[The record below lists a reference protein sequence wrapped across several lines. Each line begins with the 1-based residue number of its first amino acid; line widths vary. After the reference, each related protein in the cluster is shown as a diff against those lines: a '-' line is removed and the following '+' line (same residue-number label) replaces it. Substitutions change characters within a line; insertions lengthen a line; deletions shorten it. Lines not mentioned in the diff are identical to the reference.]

1 MIQFLKKLSAVTLI
15 TLIVGV
21 SSVMASG
28 KMEVKIGNR
37 VDFVGESSNQS
48 VDYKWVVKKEDEI
61 LKTQTGRNF
70 SFQFPLQGEYSVN
83 LTATFGSKVESTTI
97 HVLVG
102 ERYPRPYSDEL
113 PADEVTGGLPL
124 KINLETLPMRDG
136 EGQIRLLGDG
146 KASFLLE
153 QSIGNILEY
162 RIDRNIFEDSDG
174 NGVAN
179 DDIDNA
185 DDDSYLTGRSW
196 QTAYEVGESD
206 KIVAEITLVD
216 QGGRKVKE
224 QVQIVFDEMDE
235 SGTLSAIL
243 ESSPSSDSE
252 DKMIHLYHDPHTV
265 SFYSRYSTGKVL
277 EYRIDRNIFEDS
289 DGDGNP
295 ENDIDNIDDISFKT
309 GDVWNT
315 NYNKT
320 DEQIIAQLIIV
331 GEGGKGSRVQKGVV
345 FGEKPVPP
353 APTLDEVA
361 ETGIRL
367 TSDKDFIVVGDP
379 ITFTVKGLQL
389 GLEEYTFGWD
399 FDGDGE
405 VDKSIE
411 GMDFVEHIYDL
422 PGVFEVKVIITDQE
436 GNSADRILEIVSK
449 DTVLTKSNF
458 TFEVSGN
465 TVHFTNLSTANS
477 SLANKSLDYQWSF
490 GDTDPQGFEDQR
502 SQINTENPTYI
513 YKNAGKY
520 IVTLTITDADDVID
534 VISSDIE
541 IDTGVILTPEDN
553 VFTDDSSAEKKGGSL
568 FVKLLKIL
576 LYLILIVVL
585 LIVLVVGGFLAFLKV
600 QHPDLTFEELIDE
613 FKAKILTMIGVHE
626 AVSPSTPSSDPMTP
640 IDPIPL
646 DDDSSEESSSE
657 PKVQPEETPPSTEE
671 SGPTPSWMKDDNV
684 IEGETVDEP
693 SSEASVEPVADEA
706 PIPTDEAPSTESK
719 PQDDNQTPPPTS
731 GPTPETDAPASE
743 KGPTPDWLKNV

>member
-1 MIQFLKKLSAVTLI
+1 
-15 TLIVGV
+15 
-21 SSVMASG
+21 MASG

-37 VDFVGESSNQS
+37 VDFAGESSNQS
-48 VDYKWVVKKEDEI
+48 VDYKWVVKKGDEI

-70 SFQFPLQGEYSVN
+70 SFQFPLQGEYTLN
-83 LTATFGSKVESTTI
+83 LTAIFGSKIENTVVYI
-97 HVLVG
+97 LVG

-113 PADEVTGGLPL
+113 PVDEVTGGLPL
-124 KINLETLPMRDG
+124 KLNLETLPMRDG

-146 KASFLLE
+146 KVSFLLE
-153 QSIGNILEY
+153 ESVGNILEY

-196 QTAYEVGESD
+196 QAAYDLGESD

-224 QVQIVFDEMDE
+224 QAQIIFDDMDE
-235 SGTLSAIL
+235 SGILSATL

-289 DGDGNP
+289 DGDGDP

-309 GDVWNT
+309 GDVWET
-315 NYNKT
+315 KYNKT

-331 GEGGKGSRVQKGVV
+331 GEGGKGSRVQKGIV
-345 FGEKPVPP
+345 FGDKPVPP
-353 APTLDEVA
+353 APTLDEVVK
-361 ETGIRL
+361 TGIRL
-367 TSDKDFIVVGDP
+367 TSDKDFVVMGDP

-389 GLEEYTFGWD
+389 GLEEYSFGWD

-405 VDKSIE
+405 TDKTIE
-411 GMDFVEHIYDL
+411 GMDFIEHIYDL
-422 PGVFEVKVIITDQE
+422 PGVFEVKVTITDQE
-436 GNSADRILEIVSK
+436 GNSADRTLEIVSK

-458 TFEVSGN
+458 TFEVDGD
-465 TVHFTNLSTANS
+465 TVRFVNLSTANS
-477 SLANKSLDYQWSF
+477 TLANKSLDYQWSF
-490 GDTDPQGFEDQR
+490 GDTDPQGFEAQR
-502 SQINTENPTYI
+502 GQINIENPTYT

-520 IVTLTITDADDVID
+520 IVTLTVTDADDVID
-534 VISSDIE
+534 VMTSDIE
-541 IDTGVILTPEDN
+541 VDTGAMVAPEDN
-553 VFTDDSSAEKKGGSL
+553 VFTDSPATEKKGGSL

-576 LYLILIVVL
+576 LYLILIV
-585 LIVLVVGGFLAFLKV
+585 IALVVVAVGGFLAFLKV

-626 AVSPSTPSSDPMTP
+626 AVAPSTPSNDPMAP
-640 IDPIPL
+640 IDPVPL
-646 DDDSSEESSSE
+646 DDHSSEESSPE
-657 PKVQPEETPPSTEE
+657 PEVQPEEAPPLDKET
-671 SGPTPSWMKDDNV
+671 GPTPSWMKDDNV

-693 SSEASVEPVADEA
+693 IEGQVEGRVEDSVSVESTAEGGEPVETADEA
-706 PIPTDEAPSTESK
+706 APMPTEEAPSPESK
-719 PQDDNQTPPPTS
+719 PQDDDQTPPPPPTS